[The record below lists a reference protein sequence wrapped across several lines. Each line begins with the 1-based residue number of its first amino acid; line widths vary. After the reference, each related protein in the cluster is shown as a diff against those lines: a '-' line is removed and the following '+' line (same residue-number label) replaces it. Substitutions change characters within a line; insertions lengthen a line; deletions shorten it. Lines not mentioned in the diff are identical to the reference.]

1 MSERQMTHER
11 PGGRGTGP
19 SVWDGQDPSAVMATV
34 SHAPYSE
41 DLPVAGMT
49 VAQIRTRFRDRFD
62 LHPAAI
68 PVIDG
73 HDAEEDTTL
82 LAGQL
87 LTFIRRSGEKG
98 RASCRA
104 N

>member
-1 MSERQMTHER
+1 
-11 PGGRGTGP
+11 
-19 SVWDGQDPSAVMATV
+19 MATV

-41 DLPVAGMT
+41 ALPVAGMT
-49 VAQIRTRFRDRFD
+49 VAQIRSRFRDRFD

-98 RASCRA
+98 RAPCRA